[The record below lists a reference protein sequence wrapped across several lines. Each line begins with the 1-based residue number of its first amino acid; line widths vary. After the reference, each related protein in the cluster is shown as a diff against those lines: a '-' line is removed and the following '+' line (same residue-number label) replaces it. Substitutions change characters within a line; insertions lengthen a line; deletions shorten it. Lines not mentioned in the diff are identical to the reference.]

1 MSDHLRILLDQTT
14 SDQLTEAGGD
24 AFLIVGTA
32 SHPSDPALW
41 ALHVVPV
48 EKGLA
53 DKLCE
58 IAMGRRKA
66 GPRVKAPA
74 PPPEA
79 VSGSQGGKAGA

>member
-1 MSDHLRILLDQTT
+1 MNHLRLLLDQTA
-14 SDQLTEAGGD
+14 SDHLTEAGGD
-24 AFLIVGTA
+24 AFLIVGRA
-32 SHPSDPALW
+32 GHPSDPALW

-66 GPRVKAPA
+66 GSRVKAPA
-74 PPPEA
+74 TPPEA
-79 VSGSQGGKAGA
+79 VSEPQEGKDA